1 MTLLFFTF
9 EISSFIPKMSIWS
22 SGQWSFLQCMFQGN
36 FSSLKCPFFFLFFFR
51 KLALKYHP
59 DKNPENPDATDKFK
73 ELNNAH
79 AVLSD
84 VTKRNIYDKY
94 GSLGLYVSQQFG
106 EENVNTYFM
115 LSSWWAKVQYQSPFY
130 TGKKCAL
137 LGTIFIWTDT

>member
-1 MTLLFFTF
+1 MIRRSVQLLAVSFVKTFF
-9 EISSFIPKMSIWS
+9 SPV
-22 SGQWSFLQCMFQGN
+22 
-36 FSSLKCPFFFLFFFR
+36 FLFFFIFR

-73 ELNNAH
+73 ELNNAN

-84 VTKRNIYDKY
+84 ITKRNIYDKY

-115 LSSWWAKVQYQSPFY
+115 LSSWWAKVRCHPF
-130 TGKKCAL
+130 L
-137 LGTIFIWTDT
+137 LFT

>member
-1 MTLLFFTF
+1 M
-9 EISSFIPKMSIWS
+9 SSPVFV
-22 SGQWSFLQCMFQGN
+22 FL
-36 FSSLKCPFFFLFFFR
+36 R

-79 AVLSD
+79 TVLSD

-115 LSSWWAKVQYQSPFY
+115 LSSWWAKVRYHPFLFVY
-130 TGKKCAL
+130 IKNEHFREQFMPDLTLEIYSCWCNLHIK
-137 LGTIFIWTDT
+137 